1 MSSTR
6 AKRSDSKRF
15 FLSGTRFC
23 RGRSTLDS
31 YVSHGHKLTSYT
43 LCLISHFYSHYHSPQ
58 QLNFYSFRKIKY
70 ADTIRIDRK
79 LEAETAN
86 YWRFRHEKFQR
97 GHPEWLADIKRMNSH
112 KQQQK
117 SPKQSPA
124 KLPAPPAAV
133 TTDKDSNA
141 LKSEVTSLKQR
152 IEVMTKNIDQ
162 LTSLVQKVT
171 LTQKE
176 NEKPEPAEETTVEVG
191 SKRKKMDESVDIPEL
206 PVPDEMVSNVEKM
219 DVEEDVPMPPSIPS
233 PISVAE
239 EERESSGSSELSDEG
254 FVDQLFT
261 VFKTEDFEFADSL
274 PTREKQNDN
283 RPAPALMDKLSDALS
298 LLPRE
303 IQEMIVN
310 RLIDSITSPKQIQ
323 ESISAAHC
331 LGDVKAGTL
340 GNGSPG
346 SQSRGQPDE
355 DAAPQTQPDVG
366 LPLAAATLAALLAQ
380 YGQQVPK
387 SKQQQAHKTLPVIPV
402 HA

>member
-1 MSSTR
+1 
-6 AKRSDSKRF
+6 
-15 FLSGTRFC
+15 
-23 RGRSTLDS
+23 
-31 YVSHGHKLTSYT
+31 
-43 LCLISHFYSHYHSPQ
+43 
-58 QLNFYSFRKIKY
+58 
-70 ADTIRIDRK
+70 
-79 LEAETAN
+79 
-86 YWRFRHEKFQR
+86 
-97 GHPEWLADIKRMNSH
+97 
-112 KQQQK
+112 
-117 SPKQSPA
+117 
-124 KLPAPPAAV
+124 
-133 TTDKDSNA
+133 
-141 LKSEVTSLKQR
+141 
-152 IEVMTKNIDQ
+152 MTKNIDQ

-176 NEKPEPAEETTVEVG
+176 NENPEPAEETPVEVG

-206 PVPDEMVSNVEKM
+206 PVPDEMVSNVENM
-219 DVEEDVPMPPSIPS
+219 DVEEDIPLPPSIPS
-233 PISVAE
+233 PIPAA

-261 VFKTEDFEFADSL
+261 VFKTDFEFADSV

-283 RPAPALMDKLSDALS
+283 RPAPELMDKLSDALS

-310 RLIDSITSPKQIQ
+310 RLIDSITSPRQIQ

-346 SQSRGQPDE
+346 SQSPGKPDE
-355 DAAPQTQPDVG
+355 NAAPQTKPDVG